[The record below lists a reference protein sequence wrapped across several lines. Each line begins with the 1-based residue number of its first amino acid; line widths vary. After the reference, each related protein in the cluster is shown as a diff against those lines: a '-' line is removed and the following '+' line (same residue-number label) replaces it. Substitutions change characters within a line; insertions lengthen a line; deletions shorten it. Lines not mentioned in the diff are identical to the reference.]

1 MAFVMATA
9 GQRFSLE
16 AKARAPIGRLS
27 RSQATPPPV
36 FASQN
41 VIARLGICPRAVGR
55 IAKPC
60 GQRVT
65 GLSMQRVRRI
75 PQA

>member
-36 FASQN
+36 FAPQN
-41 VIARLGICPRAVGR
+41 IIARLGICPARSVASRNHAVN
-55 IAKPC
+55 A
-60 GQRVT
+60 
-65 GLSMQRVRRI
+65 
-75 PQA
+75 